1 MDQALEQ
8 TLALTASRDDLLGV
22 LIVDPLISQRTRHVV
37 SDETNMRLQVQRRR
51 YKTQRAGF
59 ADVVSGMVV
68 DVFGN
73 QPEARV
79 QRMQRVERVRLA
91 LCLFLHPLD
100 QQLEHFHRQAT
111 IANTTQT
118 QTKRFRRDALTTPDR
133 EVVRGVGNAAG
144 RVANGRIEDV
154 QPFGT
159 VVSASH
165 IGTLGM
171 CRFHAVAAEAH

>member
-1 MDQALEQ
+1 MTTASTRGEIASSVNQTLEQ
-8 TLALTASRDDLLGV
+8 TLPLAAGRDDLLGV
-22 LIVDPLISQRTRHVV
+22 LIVDPLIGQRTRDVV

-79 QRMQRVERVRLA
+79 QCMQRVERVRLA
-91 LCLFLHPLD
+91 LCLFLHPFD

-111 IANTTQT
+111 VTNTT
-118 QTKRFRRDALTTPDR
+118 
-133 EVVRGVGNAAG
+133 
-144 RVANGRIEDV
+144 
-154 QPFGT
+154 
-159 VVSASH
+159 
-165 IGTLGM
+165 
-171 CRFHAVAAEAH
+171 